1 MVWLCKT
8 KTQWKSNFVLYSYR
22 QSSCIYKRKYFYK
35 DIIEDV
41 ESRFD
46 SSNYESDR
54 PLPKGKNKKVTRL
67 MKDKLGGKI
76 DKIFWIKSKNV

>member
-1 MVWLCKT
+1 MLLNKIVYIALSMQKLSKILMYEFRYDHVRPKHSEKAILCYIDTGSFLVYIKE
-8 KTQWKSNFVLYSYR
+8 ND
-22 QSSCIYKRKYFYK
+22 FYK

-54 PLPKGKNKKVTRL
+54 PLPKGKK
-67 MKDKLGGKI
+67 
-76 DKIFWIKSKNV
+76 